1 MDEKG
6 RTITQ
11 SSARRIIEKTSE
23 RLSRVDR
30 VEKQAFVARRLK
42 NGLLPGGAHTTVTGP
57 EKVVGDFDVL
67 NVQFEVHLK

>member
-42 NGLLPGGAHTTVTGP
+42 NGLLPGGPHTTVTGP